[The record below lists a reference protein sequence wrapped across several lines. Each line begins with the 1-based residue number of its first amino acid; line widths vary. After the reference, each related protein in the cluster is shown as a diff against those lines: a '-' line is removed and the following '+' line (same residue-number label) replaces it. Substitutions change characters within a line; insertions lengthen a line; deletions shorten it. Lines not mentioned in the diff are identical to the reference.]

1 MSHCA
6 RGFRRRERP
15 RGSLGG
21 ARLRARGA
29 ARAGAGR
36 GRTHQLVVRCAQ
48 GHGAL
53 VVLVFEHESHL
64 RGVAGVELL
73 DLRRELVDARRAL
86 RHGAEDRA
94 GTHTGTGKALDDAPD
109 DSSQHLA
116 QKLPR
121 RASPRPA
128 LAASSAT
135 GGVAGEAPR
144 RCTGRGARG
153 RCGRSDRGGR
163 WSCVIRGAAAAR
175 QKTRRPTSTVVTVT
189 VDPRGRVPRQGVR
202 RRRRARRLR
211 RRRGSPV
218 GGRPARAMLRGAARP
233 RPRVP
238 AAAARAKTST

>member
-36 GRTHQLVVRCAQ
+36 GRTHQLVVRRAQ

-94 GTHTGTGKALDDAPD
+94 GTLGACARRRARRAARTLRPKAAASLTP
-109 DSSQHLA
+109 
-116 QKLPR
+116 
-121 RASPRPA
+121 ASPRPRET
-128 LAASSAT
+128 SR
-135 GGVAGEAPR
+135 GPR

-163 WSCVIRGAAAAR
+163 WRCVIRGAAAEFPLSAHGAQR
-175 QKTRRPTSTVVTVT
+175 LCCGLAPIEPRPPPLPRAGATPGPQEVVI
-189 VDPRGRVPRQGVR
+189 
-202 RRRRARRLR
+202 
-211 RRRGSPV
+211 
-218 GGRPARAMLRGAARP
+218 GGRPALPMLRGAARP

-238 AAAARAKTST
+238 PHARKLQL